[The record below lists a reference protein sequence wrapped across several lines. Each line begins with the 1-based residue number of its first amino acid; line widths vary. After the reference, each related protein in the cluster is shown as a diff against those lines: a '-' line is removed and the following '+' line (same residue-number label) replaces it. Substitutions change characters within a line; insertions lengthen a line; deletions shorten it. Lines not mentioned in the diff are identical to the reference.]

1 MSIFGV
7 FLAAVSVFLAAYFYR
22 MSDAPGA
29 WGMSAAFAALGAYA
43 FTMRRQPSQPKRRFV
58 IRMRGLAWTR
68 EDFCRGWL
76 ITGDTGSGKTRSG
89 ITPLLH
95 QIFKNEPGWGG
106 VCIDDKGLYW
116 ETLSEMARHFNRE
129 KDLILLQVKPDHAP
143 AGWKPLHTYN
153 LTSDRS
159 IPYSAYAKFVV
170 DTATSLGQQG
180 DKGFFKNQ
188 AQTHIA
194 KALETLYEI
203 RADVTLE
210 NAYHLLSDEKDM
222 EEAMQ
227 DLANSYPT
235 ECRRELADHFRNRF
249 LSQPPEQLGGVRETI
264 ANYLQHFLTPDLA
277 QVFCSAENTF
287 DFDDIDRG
295 KIICVSMPQKFQAE
309 RRYVNTFLKMLF
321 YTHVLRR
328 FDKPKDERRDA
339 NLLILWADEAQRF
352 VTASE
357 EGMSDYNCV
366 DVIRE
371 AHATIVAAA
380 QSSTSFV
387 PPLGRDKARVLT
399 LNLRNRMIFK
409 AADEEGAVES
419 ADFLGKKKFIR
430 RTWGFSHGRTSSN
443 YSEQEEHKI
452 KPYVLR
458 SLPKHHCILVHA
470 ERGYKRTLL
479 PPIEPDGKV
488 CSWFR
493 E

>member
-1 MSIFGV
+1 
-7 FLAAVSVFLAAYFYR
+7 
-22 MSDAPGA
+22 
-29 WGMSAAFAALGAYA
+29 
-43 FTMRRQPSQPKRRFV
+43 
-58 IRMRGLAWTR
+58 
-68 EDFCRGWL
+68 
-76 ITGDTGSGKTRSG
+76 
-89 ITPLLH
+89 
-95 QIFKNEPGWGG
+95 
-106 VCIDDKGLYW
+106 
-116 ETLSEMARHFNRE
+116 
-129 KDLILLQVKPDHAP
+129 
-143 AGWKPLHTYN
+143 
-153 LTSDRS
+153 
-159 IPYSAYAKFVV
+159 
-170 DTATSLGQQG
+170 
-180 DKGFFKNQ
+180 
-188 AQTHIA
+188 
-194 KALETLYEI
+194 
-203 RADVTLE
+203 
-210 NAYHLLSDEKDM
+210 
-222 EEAMQ
+222 
-227 DLANSYPT
+227 
-235 ECRRELADHFRNRF
+235 
-249 LSQPPEQLGGVRETI
+249 
-264 ANYLQHFLTPDLA
+264 
-277 QVFCSAENTF
+277 
-287 DFDDIDRG
+287 
-295 KIICVSMPQKFQAE
+295 MPQKFQAE

-371 AHATIVAAA
+371 AHATIVAAV

-430 RTWGFSHGRTSSN
+430 RTWGFSYGRTSSN
-443 YSEQEEHKI
+443 FSEQEEHKI

-458 SLPKHHCILVHA
+458 SLPKHHCILAHA

-493 E
+493 EW